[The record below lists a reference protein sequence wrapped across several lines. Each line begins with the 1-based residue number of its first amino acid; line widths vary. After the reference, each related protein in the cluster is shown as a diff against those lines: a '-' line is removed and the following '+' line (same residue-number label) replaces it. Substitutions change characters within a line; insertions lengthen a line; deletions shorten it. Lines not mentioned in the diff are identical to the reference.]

1 MLGNKNESSS
11 PINLDA
17 SLDVSKRVLT
27 EPPSIVMILGRD
39 APPRGVRKQPSNG
52 DPEGYFVA
60 ELPMQAVQV
69 DVQQES
75 ERQGLRLHHL

>member
-52 DPEGYFVA
+52 EKVISARCLLTRPLCAFASKDC
-60 ELPMQAVQV
+60 Q
-69 DVQQES
+69 
-75 ERQGLRLHHL
+75 